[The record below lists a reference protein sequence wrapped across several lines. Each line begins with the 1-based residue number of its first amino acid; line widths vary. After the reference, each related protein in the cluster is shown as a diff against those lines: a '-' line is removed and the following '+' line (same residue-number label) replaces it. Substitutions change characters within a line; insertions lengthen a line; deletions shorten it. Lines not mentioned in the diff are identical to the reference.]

1 MASRISRTAL
11 SFAIA
16 LIVVINVSITQ
27 FAPAA
32 YGDEG
37 DASADAS
44 AVVQTASGESDS
56 GSGASSES
64 GDVSSGSSSS
74 ASSADSASSKKDEG
88 EPEQASAGSGGNLVD
103 PTQRADNSFIYDT
116 TIDSLFDQAA
126 LYEGDTVQV
135 EGEAI
140 GDLISAGAIDG
151 RELYWVMLTSTD
163 AENKASISVLM
174 TAEQAKQVDH
184 LGRYGVTGTI
194 LQVRGIFHQAC
205 AEHEGLPDIHA
216 TNVNA
221 ITRGSEH
228 ADVLRLREFIPGVV
242 TVIVGIILMGVYYF
256 IRERSR

>member
-1 MASRISRTAL
+1 MASRIFRTAL
-11 SFAIA
+11 SFVMA
-16 LIVVINVSITQ
+16 VVIAVNVSITQ
-27 FAPAA
+27 FAPSA
-32 YGDEG
+32 YGDEV
-37 DASADAS
+37 DASAGAS
-44 AVVQTASGESDS
+44 AVAQTASDESS
-56 GSGASSES
+56 SESSASSES
-64 GDVSSGSSSS
+64 GNAASENSDS
-74 ASSADSASSKKDEG
+74 ASSSDNAASKKDEG
-88 EPEQASAGSGGNLVD
+88 EPEQASEGSDGNLVD

-135 EGEAI
+135 EGEVI

-174 TAEQAKQVDH
+174 TAEQAKQIDH

-216 TNVNA
+216 TNANA
-221 ITRGSEH
+221 VTRGSEH

-242 TVIVGIILMGVYYF
+242 TVVVGIILMGVYYF